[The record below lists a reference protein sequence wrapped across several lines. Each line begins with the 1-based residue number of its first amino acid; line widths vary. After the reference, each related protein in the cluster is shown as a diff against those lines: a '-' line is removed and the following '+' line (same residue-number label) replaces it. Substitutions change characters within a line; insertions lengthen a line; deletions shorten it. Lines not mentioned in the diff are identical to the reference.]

1 MIEIEEGDLNFSF
14 PEHCE
19 ASKYDDW
26 AFYRNQ
32 FKLVAGGSKAVDIL
46 CLAEDAAWL
55 VEVKDYRQHPRMKST
70 DLGDEIAKKV
80 RDTLSGL
87 AAASANAND
96 DDERTFARRMLTK
109 RRWRVA
115 LHLEQPH
122 VRSRLRPK
130 PFNIADVEFKLRSQL
145 KPIDAHPLVLDR
157 QTVRD
162 DIPWTIQLRK

>member
-1 MIEIEEGDLNFSF
+1 MTEIREGDLKFSF
-14 PEHCE
+14 PDHCE

-32 FKLVAGGSKAVDIL
+32 FKSVAGGSKAVDVL
-46 CLAEDAAWL
+46 CLTEDATWL
-55 VEVKDYRQHPRMKST
+55 VEVKDYRQHPRTKLT
-70 DLGDEIAKKV
+70 DLGDEIAIKV

-96 DDERTFARRMLTK
+96 NEERTLARRMLAK

-115 LHLEQPH
+115 LHLEQPRA
-122 VRSRLRPK
+122 RSRLRPQ
-130 PFNIADVEFKLRSQL
+130 PFDIANVELKLRGQL

-162 DIPWTIQLRK
+162 DIPWTVQ

>member
-1 MIEIEEGDLNFSF
+1 MIEIEEGNLNFSF

-32 FKLVAGGSKAVDIL
+32 FRSVAGGSKAVDIL
-46 CLAEDAAWL
+46 CVSDDAAWL
-55 VEVKDYRQHPRMKST
+55 VEIKDYSQYPRTKSS
-70 DLGDEIAKKV
+70 DLGDEIAAKV

-96 DDERTFARRMLTK
+96 NNERALAHRMLAK

-115 LHLEQPH
+115 LHLEQPR
-122 VRSRLRPK
+122 VRSRLRPT

-157 QTVRD
+157 ETARD
-162 DIPWTIQLRK
+162 DIPWTIQ

>member
-1 MIEIEEGDLNFSF
+1 MTEIREGDLEFSF
-14 PEHCE
+14 PDHCE

-32 FKLVAGGSKAVDIL
+32 FKLVAGGSKAVDVL
-46 CLAEDAAWL
+46 CLTEDAAWL
-55 VEVKDYRQHPRMKST
+55 VEVKDYRQHPRTKLT
-70 DLGDEIAKKV
+70 DLGDEIAIKV

-96 DDERTFARRMLTK
+96 NEERTLARRMLAR

-115 LHLEQPH
+115 LHLEQPP
-122 VRSRLRPK
+122 VRSRTRPR
-130 PFNIADVEFKLRSQL
+130 PFNVADVVLKLRGQL

-162 DIPWTIQLRK
+162 DIPWTVQ